1 MWEHPDSAL
10 LCLSSLDSSIMNEP
24 ENIRMY
30 HALLKIKAKDKL
42 YIPHESDSLLKSIV
56 QYYEGYGTPDQLMEA
71 YYYLGSAYRD
81 MGDAPRAVRAFQDA
95 ADIGK
100 DSKRYDILG
109 RVYEQMGYRLAY
121 QGLYDEALEAYRKS
135 YEYKM
140 YDKGKGEV
148 IALRNIARI
157 YNCQARYR
165 QCYILLSICL

>member
-1 MWEHPDSAL
+1 MKRTLGLTLLLFATLFSCMRQEKPLPAELSRAESVMWEHPDSAL

-42 YIPHESDSLLKSIV
+42 YIPHESDSLIKSIV
-56 QYYEGYGTPDQLMEA
+56 QYYEDYGTPDQLMEA
-71 YYYLGSAYRD
+71 YYYLGSTYRD

-109 RVYEQMGYRLAY
+109 RRSEEHTSELRHTLASRMPSS
-121 QGLYDEALEAYRKS
+121 A
-135 YEYKM
+135 
-140 YDKGKGEV
+140 
-148 IALRNIARI
+148 
-157 YNCQARYR
+157 
-165 QCYILLSICL
+165 